1 MKFHTT
7 ALCSAITIGLISQS
21 AIAEQQATQA
31 ATKVTENHIEVIE
44 VVGDFRNQSLQRTA
58 SALSVITEDDIAVRN
73 AQNLEEIILATPNV
87 NFSSGSNRA
96 RYYQIRGIGERSQF
110 QEPINPSVGMV
121 IDDVDFTG
129 IGSVASM
136 FDVQQVEVFRGPQ
149 GTRFGAN
156 AMAGVVNI
164 TTKAPSD
171 EFEGEFKLMA
181 GNYNSI
187 AMGAVIS
194 GPASDNLAYRFAV
207 EQFTSDGFVE
217 NTHLNTDDTNNR
229 DELTI
234 RSKFSYQ
241 PSDDL
246 SIDLAVFYFDF
257 DNGYDTFSL
266 DNNRETRSDQP
277 GFDTQ
282 ETIAS
287 SVRVSYKGL
296 DFIDVLSIFS
306 YADSDM
312 GYGYDEDWAYGE
324 YQWLPDEPVYTPDP
338 CITPTGC
345 LADFDGY
352 SSIDHYFRDR
362 SSFTGEL
369 RLLSKPGHNIFD
381 NSTVWVAGV
390 YLRNE
395 ENDLLRQYTYA
406 AGDFNSTYET
416 DTVAGFVQLDSKLSD
431 KMTLTTGLRVEQ
443 WQLSYL
449 DSQSLS
455 FDPDETL
462 FGGKLV
468 LAYQASEDTMYYG
481 SINRGFKAG
490 GVNTDGTLA
499 RDKREFDAEYLW
511 NYEVGVK
518 SNFLDNSAH
527 IRAAA
532 FYMDREDMQVKTYE
546 DYTRPDGTPGFL
558 IYLDNAAS
566 GSNQGIEIDGSWAI
580 TDSVEIYGALG
591 LLDSEYKDFI
601 NGNGE
606 DFSGQEQ
613 AHAPNYQFNL
623 GVNYQPVD
631 NWLFNVSVDGK
642 DEFYFSDS
650 HRDKSDAV
658 ELLNASVTYLRDNW
672 QIKAWGRNITDEDY
686 QTRGFYFG
694 NDPRD
699 GYTAKGYY
707 QLGAPAEFGVTFNYH
722 F

>member
-1 MKFHTT
+1 MNFQKT

-21 AIAEQQATQA
+21 AIAEQQSSQTANQVSET
-31 ATKVTENHIEVIE
+31 NIEVIE

-58 SALSVITEDDIAVRN
+58 SSLSVISEDDIAVRN
-73 AQNLEEIILATPNV
+73 AQNLEEIVLATPNV

-164 TTKAPSD
+164 TTNAASD

-181 GNYNSI
+181 GNYNSTAI
-187 AMGAVIS
+187 AAVIS
-194 GPASDNLAYRFAV
+194 GPASHNLAYRFAV

-217 NTHLNTDDTNNR
+217 NTHLNSDDTNNR

-234 RSKFSYQ
+234 RSKFSYH

-266 DNNRETRSDQP
+266 DNNRETMSDQP
-277 GFDTQ
+277 GVDTQ

-287 SVRVSYKGL
+287 SVRVSYDGL
-296 DFIDVLSIFS
+296 DSIEVLSIFS

-312 GYGYDEDWAYGE
+312 GYGYDEDWSN
-324 YQWLPDEPVYTPDP
+324 
-338 CITPTGC
+338 PTLCQVNECPFG
-345 LADFDGY
+345 DY
-352 SSIDHYFRDR
+352 SSTDHYFRDR
-362 SSFTGEL
+362 SSFTGEF
-369 RLLSKPGHNIFD
+369 RLLSKPGDNIF
-381 NSTVWVAGV
+381 NNTTAWVAGV

-416 DTVAGFVQLDSKLSD
+416 DTLAGFVQLDSKLDD
-431 KMTLTTGLRVEQ
+431 KITLTTGLRVEQ
-443 WQLSYL
+443 WQLDYS

-468 LAYQASEDTMYYG
+468 LAYQATEDTMYYG

-490 GVNTDGTLA
+490 GVNTDGTLTE
-499 RDKREFDAEYLW
+499 DKREFDAEYLW

-518 SNFLDNSAH
+518 SNFLDNRAH
-527 IRAAA
+527 VRVAV

-546 DYTRPDGTPGFL
+546 NFTRPDGTPGFL

-566 GSNQGIEIDGSWAI
+566 GTNQGVEIDGSWAI
-580 TDSVEIYGALG
+580 TDSLELYGALG
-591 LLDSEYKDFI
+591 ILDSEYKDFI

-623 GVNYQPVD
+623 GVNYQLLD
-631 NWLFNVSVDGK
+631 NWLFNVNVDGK

-658 ELLNASVTYLRDNW
+658 ELLNASVTYLQDNW
-672 QIKAWGRNITDEDY
+672 QIKAWGRNISDEDY
-686 QTRGFYFG
+686 QTRGFFFG

-707 QLGAPAEFGVTFNYH
+707 QLGAPAEFGVTFHYQ